1 MRTAALL
8 AMTVAL
14 SAFAQT
20 PGDRPGKVPDPLDA
34 AKTSKFLDR
43 YNDEMRAK
51 KGIEAA
57 RAMLHTQKYKD
68 ALDSFEPGRLPELHV
83 TSDRFITANATTF
96 IALQLGLPAGIMR
109 EGQKVTAFGKVVD
122 AGGRTS
128 VDFEEGS
135 TLVASKG
142 DLFVERTLFPTYPTA
157 MATFGIAVGDEIIA
171 LGRVKMDDADPAK
184 GISQMLVSNNVHNL
198 ARQQSPF
205 EPFAFGGTKVV
216 PKPDHTFGT
225 ADEVWLFVE
234 VRNPALGA
242 DRQPKLTMRVD
253 IEGTGRKVTGSWLTA
268 EAAPLKGVN
277 GHYGVGTTLDVAT
290 LGPGAYK
297 VRLALRDAAGNA
309 SYEREET
316 ITVK

>member
-8 AMTVAL
+8 ALTVTVSL
-14 SAFAQT
+14 VAQT
-20 PGDRPGKVPDPLDA
+20 PGDRPGKVEDPLDA
-34 AKTSKFLDR
+34 AKTSRFVDR

-83 TSDRFITANATTF
+83 TCDRFITASATTF
-96 IALQLGLPAGIMR
+96 IAAQLGLPYGLMR
-109 EGQKVTAFGKVVD
+109 EGQTVVAFGRIVD

-128 VDFEEGS
+128 VDFEERAQ
-135 TLVASKG
+135 LLASKG
-142 DLFVERTLFPTYPTA
+142 DLFVERTLFPTHPTA
-157 MATFGIAVGDEIIA
+157 LATFGLAVGDEIIA
-171 LGRVKMDDADPAK
+171 LGRVKMEDTDPGK

-216 PKPDHTFGT
+216 PKPDHTFATG
-225 ADEVWLFVE
+225 DEVWIFVE
-234 VRNPALGA
+234 VRNPAIGA

-253 IEGTGRKVTGSWLTA
+253 IEGGGRKVTGSWLTA

-277 GHYGVGTTLDVAT
+277 GHYGVGTTLDVAH
-290 LGPGAYK
+290 LAPGDYK

-309 SYEREET
+309 SYEREEQ
-316 ITVK
+316 IKVK